1 MPFRSACRRRRLSHR
16 LGYGRAGLA
25 CAVLLGAA
33 GIGACAGD
41 DAGPGVEAASGVD
54 ADWAFTI
61 PAGAGERIDAG
72 EALAILPAEMDVR
85 VGQVIRIVNEDD
97 RGHLVGPFFVG
108 AGETLV
114 QRFSSPGEFVGECTV
129 HPSGRLVLRVS
140 P

>member
-1 MPFRSACRRRRLSHR
+1 MPSWCSGRRRRPHR
-16 LGYGRAGLA
+16 RRRRGGAGFA
-25 CAVLLGAA
+25 CAVLLGAG

-41 DAGPGVEAASGVD
+41 DGGPGVEAVSAVE

-61 PAGAGERIDAG
+61 PAGSGGRIDAG
-72 EALAILPAEMDVR
+72 EVVAILPAEMDVR

-129 HPSGRLVLRVS
+129 HPSGRLVLRVR